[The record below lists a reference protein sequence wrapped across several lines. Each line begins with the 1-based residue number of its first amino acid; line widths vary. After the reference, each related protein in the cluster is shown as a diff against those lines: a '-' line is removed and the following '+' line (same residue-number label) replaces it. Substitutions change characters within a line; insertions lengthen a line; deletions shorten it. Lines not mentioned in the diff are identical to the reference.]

1 MGGAGTGGT
10 ATGGAGSG
18 GMTGGTAGGGG
29 SGGSGGAGAFTLTS
43 PDHIEGA
50 MFADPYTCA
59 EAGFNGSILPELHW
73 TAGPAG
79 TMSYAITFIDRTL
92 ADQNMANGYHWVIWN
107 IPATTM
113 SLPEGF
119 TDQAS
124 IGAQE
129 NRDFLGP
136 CPNFGGGSANTDTYE
151 FVIYALSQA
160 SITIMGT
167 GTTAVQ
173 NAETMLEANNL
184 ASAKLSGTSN
194 ASPP

>member
-1 MGGAGTGGT
+1 
-10 ATGGAGSG
+10 
-18 GMTGGTAGGGG
+18 MTGGTAG
-29 SGGSGGAGAFTLTS
+29 SGGSGGTGGSGGASGFALTS
-43 PDHIEGA
+43 PDHVEGA

-92 ADQNMANGYHWVIWN
+92 APANMNGFHWVIWN
-107 IPATTM
+107 IPAATM

-124 IGAQE
+124 LGAQE

-136 CPNFGGGSANTDTYE
+136 CPNFGGGSAATDTYE
-151 FVIYALSQA
+151 FTIYALSQA
-160 SITIMGT
+160 SITVTPAT
-167 GTTAVQ
+167 GTMAVA

-184 ASAKLSGTSN
+184 AKAKLSGTSN